1 MVYTIAFI
9 IDYLFYFSAA
19 SDALRH
25 FFNVY
30 IVIDLLAILPL
41 FSAFSSSLA
50 PSFLSAL
57 RAVRA
62 LRVLRTYRITSFAG
76 DTLQRRIVMI
86 CFSVFGML
94 YIFSCFAYITE
105 LEYGRGQSRVTSF
118 HVAVYWMIVTVTTT
132 GYGDISP
139 SSEESQAVMGL
150 MMAFAWFVMSI
161 NLAKLI
167 SLIGE
172 ASSYGGALQWTS
184 DVPHVV
190 VCGSVT
196 HDGLKHVLRELFH
209 PTNSH
214 DKQVNV
220 AVLLPERP
228 SVDLIGLQNNP
239 QYDEKLQFLVGSPL
253 FDSDLARVR
262 LQDASAVFL
271 LTDKYA
277 SDPESVD
284 ISIILQALAVAEFAP
299 GLRWSTYVQLIRRE
313 SKAHLVA
320 AGIPNV
326 ISVDE
331 MKFGILGQAS
341 VAPGVS
347 TIVSNLVRAF
357 KVKPDATTA
366 PFHVELN
373 SVRPPMSSWLQ
384 EYRLGCLSQL
394 RSHGLDTYAEQP
406 VGQLVCA
413 LFLTNGALLFALETW
428 ENGVR
433 RIIVKPKMSRLVQTG
448 DVGYFIASAHATDV
462 TLERS
467 AQSVPERLALGRTK
481 FDEAFEAAH
490 QRKPTKQ
497 AFTGAAASAI
507 SAAAATIAAGL
518 SARSGAV
525 QKAAEPV
532 SATAD
537 DISRESDD
545 DDRGEAVYLFD
556 GAGADDPEMQSIQ
569 SSASLEGEVPPPML
583 ATAFSRTRQLAQSVT
598 APVVN
603 ETMLMRR
610 REIPQASR
618 LAAVLL
624 DEQVEDAA
632 AEQEAQE
639 ARELT
644 RSVFFIED
652 LVDASRAQGTL
663 DDASATISRLRG
675 VAAPAQSYDRR
686 ALLRSTRPRT
696 VVDPDVPAVVPRSPQ
711 GLDNGAA
718 SDEEL
723 WSESSSAH
731 VSSPRSLPT
740 TGSATNSSSGSSRS
754 AVPAP
759 PPKAVEPPA
768 AEPATKP
775 SLRQALLRSRGG
787 ANRSRSA
794 MAIETELVDVTSAR
808 ARSSDAAA
816 GQESSSAAVPFGES
830 EDDDDDDNASEEELI
845 FMVDDP
851 SPDATRHPSSKRT
864 DKKAKSR
871 RELMANTGRAEQ
883 LFLSN
888 VFDGDDVSHLDDA
901 EQLADHVLVVV
912 CGAPTEDIVDVI
924 APMRSRL
931 LISHK
936 AIVVLFEVM
945 PSDTQWREIGKL
957 SEGFGNIQFIHGNP
971 LLHLAYGSIS
981 TAAQVLVLNSKER
994 NWAQLGAFDA
1004 AVVVISRSIESRF
1017 PNLFVL
1023 SELSEGSSIR
1033 FLGTGRLG
1041 ASDPHVVDDG
1051 FDSSDFTFRPR
1062 FAAGRVFAVSMLDT
1076 LLARTFSNPA
1086 VLAVI
1091 KLIVSSTH
1099 RSTKIYVVPLAP
1111 RFANKRYDVIFPKLA
1126 AREILLLGIFRTAGN
1141 LGASLPYVFT
1151 NPPPNT
1157 VLHAGDRLFVLADAQ
1172 PNAQFEMPRSASR
1185 QQQVK

>member
-1 MVYTIAFI
+1 VVYTIAFI

-30 IVIDLLAILPL
+30 IVIDLLAILPP
-41 FSAFSSSLA
+41 FSAFSGSLA

-150 MMAFAWFVMSI
+150 MMAFSWFVMSI

-299 GLRWSTYVQLIRRE
+299 DLRWSTYVQLIRRE

-373 SVRPPMSSWLQ
+373 SVRSPMSSWLQ

-394 RSHGLDTYAEQP
+394 RSQGLDTYVEQP
-406 VGQLVCA
+406 VGQLLCA

-433 RIIVKPKMSRLVQTG
+433 RIIVKPKMSRLVQVG
-448 DVGYFIASAHATDV
+448 DIGYFIASVHETDV

-467 AQSVPERLALGRTK
+467 TQSVPERLALGRTK

-490 QRKPTKQ
+490 QRKPTKPT
-497 AFTGAAASAI
+497 FTGAAAAAM
-507 SAAAATIAAGL
+507 SAAAATSAGVIAAGL
-518 SARSGAV
+518 SARSAAA

-532 SATAD
+532 SAAA
-537 DISRESDD
+537 D
-545 DDRGEAVYLFD
+545 DDRGEPVNLFN
-556 GAGADDPEMQSIQ
+556 GAGADDSEMQSIQ
-569 SSASLEGEVPPPML
+569 SLASLESEAPPPML
-583 ATAFSRTRQLAQSVT
+583 ATAFSRTRLLAQSVA

-603 ETMLMRR
+603 ETMLMRC

-639 ARELT
+639 ARELK
-644 RSVFFIED
+644 RPVFYIED

-663 DDASATISRLRG
+663 DDTSATISRLRG
-675 VAAPAQSYDRR
+675 VVPPAQSYDRR
-686 ALLRSTRPRT
+686 ALLRATRPRT

-711 GLDNGAA
+711 VLDNGAA

-723 WSESSSAH
+723 WSESSSAR

-740 TGSATNSSSGSSRS
+740 IGSANDSSSGSSRS

-759 PPKAVEPPA
+759 PPKAVEPLA
-768 AEPATKP
+768 AEPAAKP
-775 SLRQALLRSRGG
+775 SLRQALLRSRGST
-787 ANRSRSA
+787 NRSRSA
-794 MAIETELVDVTSAR
+794 MAIETELVDVTPVR
-808 ARSSDAAA
+808 ARSLDATRMAS
-816 GQESSSAAVPFGES
+816 QEPSSAAVPFGES
-830 EDDDDDDNASEEELI
+830 EDDEEDDDDDNNASEEELVFI
-845 FMVDDP
+845 VDDP
-851 SPDATRHPSSKRT
+851 SPDATRHRSSKRSDT
-864 DKKAKSR
+864 KAKR

-936 AIVVLFEVM
+936 AIVVLFELM

-981 TAAQVLVLNSKER
+981 TASQVLVLNCKER

-1023 SELSEGSSIR
+1023 SELSEGTSIR

-1041 ASDPHVVDDG
+1041 ASDPQVVDDG

-1126 AREILLLGIFRTAGN
+1126 VRDILLLGIFRTAGN

-1172 PNAQFEMPRSASR
+1172 PNAQFEMPRSAAASN
-1185 QQQVK
+1185 K